1 MVQGSTIRPGSPDS
15 RFSDRCPFREVLDSA
30 PGTLRGWPVN
40 HRSLNVRACAHRS
53 GRLVPYDSSMTSVL
67 DLFRL
72 DGQVAVVTGGGTGIG
87 RAMALGLAEAGADV
101 VLAGR
106 RLAPLQAVAVEIEAR
121 GRRALAVSTDVT
133 VLAELENL
141 AFRAV
146 EAFGK
151 VTVWVNNAG
160 GLQGD
165 PMGTVAVVAEDVWHS
180 IIDRNLTS
188 VFLASKVAQTVLVD
202 GGSIINVSSIGGMR
216 DGTPGHGVYCAAKAA
231 VNHLTQTLALECAP
245 RRIRV
250 NAIAP
255 GPVATEDYYES
266 SGFTDAQFAKMASKQ
281 PLGRIGSDADFKAVS
296 VFLASEGSS
305 WITGQIIV
313 VSGAP

>member
-1 MVQGSTIRPGSPDS
+1 
-15 RFSDRCPFREVLDSA
+15 
-30 PGTLRGWPVN
+30 
-40 HRSLNVRACAHRS
+40 
-53 GRLVPYDSSMTSVL
+53 MTSVF

-72 DGQVAVVTGGGTGIG
+72 DGGVAVVTGGGTGIG

-106 RLAPLQAVAVEIEAR
+106 RTEPLNAVAAEISAL

-133 VLAELENL
+133 SEAELERL
-141 AFRAV
+141 ATAATD
-146 EAFGK
+146 AFGP
-151 VTVWVNNAG
+151 VSIWINNAG

-165 PMGTVAVVAEDVWHS
+165 PMGNLTGVTQATWHS
-180 IIDRNLTS
+180 IVDRNFTS
-188 VFLASKVAQTVLVD
+188 VFLASKVAQGVLRD
-202 GGSIINVSSIGGMR
+202 GGTMINVSSIGGLR
-216 DGTPGHGVYCAAKAA
+216 NGAPGHGVYSAAKAA

-255 GPVATEDYYES
+255 GPVATEDYYEA
-266 SGFTDAQFAKMASKQ
+266 SGFTDAQFEKMASKQ
-281 PLGRIGSDADFKAVS
+281 PLGRLGNDDDFKAAA
-296 VFLASEGSS
+296 VFLASPASG
-305 WITGQIIV
+305 WITGQVLV

>member
-1 MVQGSTIRPGSPDS
+1 MAVQPGESGGIASDYGLATLTDRVGNADGPGGLTAERQREWAVPLPSP
-15 RFSDRCPFREVLDSA
+15 
-30 PGTLRGWPVN
+30 TM
-40 HRSLNVRACAHRS
+40 RAMAN
-53 GRLVPYDSSMTSVL
+53 VL
-67 DLFRL
+67 DLFAL
-72 DGQVAVVTGGGTGIG
+72 DGQVAVITGGGTGIG

-106 RLAPLQAVAVEIEAR
+106 RTGPLEAVATEVRAR
-121 GRRALAVSTDVT
+121 GRRALAVPTDVT
-133 VLAELENL
+133 VLTELEQL
-141 AFRAV
+141 AARAV
-146 EAFGK
+146 DEFGS

-165 PMGTVAVVAEDVWHS
+165 PMGKVTDVTQEVWHS
-180 IIDRNLTS
+180 IVDRNFTS

-202 GGSIINVSSIGGMR
+202 GGTIINVSSIGGLR
-216 DGTPGHGVYCAAKAA
+216 DGTPGHSAYCASKAA
-231 VNHLTQTLALECAP
+231 VNHLTQSLALECAP

-266 SGFTDAQFAKMASKQ
+266 SGFTDAQFEKMASKQ
-281 PLGRIGSDADFKAVS
+281 PLGRLGCDDDFKAAA
-296 VFLASEGSS
+296 VFLASSASS

>member
-1 MVQGSTIRPGSPDS
+1 MRVM
-15 RFSDRCPFREVLDSA
+15 A
-30 PGTLRGWPVN
+30 N
-40 HRSLNVRACAHRS
+40 
-53 GRLVPYDSSMTSVL
+53 VL
-67 DLFRL
+67 DLFAL
-72 DGQVAVVTGGGTGIG
+72 DGQVAVITGGGTGIG

-106 RLAPLQAVAVEIEAR
+106 RPGPLEAVATEVRSR
-121 GRRALAVSTDVT
+121 GRRALALPTDVT
-133 VLAELENL
+133 VLTELERL
-141 AFRAV
+141 AARSV
-146 EAFGK
+146 DEFGS

-165 PMGTVAVVAEDVWHS
+165 PMGKVADVTEEVWHS
-180 IIDRNLTS
+180 IVDRNFTS
-188 VFLASKVAQTVLVD
+188 VFLASKVAQTVLAD
-202 GGSIINVSSIGGMR
+202 GGTIINVSSIGGLR
-216 DGTPGHGVYCAAKAA
+216 DGTPGHSAYCASKAA
-231 VNHLTQTLALECAP
+231 VNHLTQSLALECAP

-266 SGFTDAQFAKMASKQ
+266 SGFTDAQFEKMASKQ
-281 PLGRIGSDADFKAVS
+281 PLGRLGCDDDFKAAA
-296 VFLASEGSS
+296 VFLASSASS

>member
-1 MVQGSTIRPGSPDS
+1 MEELRVFSYARP
-15 RFSDRCPFREVLDSA
+15 
-30 PGTLRGWPVN
+30 
-40 HRSLNVRACAHRS
+40 
-53 GRLVPYDSSMTSVL
+53 MTSVL

-72 DGQVAVVTGGGTGIG
+72 DGRVAVVTGGGTGIG

-101 VLAGR
+101 VVAGR
-106 RLAPLQAVAVEIEAR
+106 RLAPLQVVAAEIEAL

-133 VLAELENL
+133 VAAELEAL
-141 AFRAV
+141 AQRAV
-146 EAFGK
+146 AEFGR
-151 VTVWVNNAG
+151 VTTWVNNAG

-165 PMGTVAVVAEDVWHS
+165 PMGTVAQVDEGVWHS
-180 IIDRNLTS
+180 IIDRNFTS

-202 GGSIINVSSIGGMR
+202 GGTIINVSSIGAMR

-266 SGFTDAQFAKMASKQ
+266 SGFTDAHFEKMASKQ
-281 PLGRIGSDADFKAVS
+281 PLGRIGRDEDFKAAA
-296 VFLASEGSS
+296 VFLASEASS
-305 WITGQIIV
+305 WITGQIVV